1 MSFRLCF
8 PTSLFCHLYP
18 HSAKVHLPRE
28 AAAAAVAAA
37 VLRLLLWGFLLVTH
51 AGFGML

>member
-8 PTSLFCHLYP
+8 PTSVFCHLWP
-18 HSAKVHLPRE
+18 RSAQVHLPWE
-28 AAAAAVAAA
+28 AAAAA
-37 VLRLLLWGFLLVTH
+37 LLQFLLSGFLLVTR